1 MTNCSPISFTARHG
15 GCGADVNGINDRF
28 DFSGVPPRVED
39 LGTVHLIAIGGAG
52 MSAVAR
58 LLMARGVPVQGSDA
72 KDSPLLRAL
81 AAEGARVWVGHDRR
95 HLEGADTV
103 VISSAIRDS
112 NPELAQAKSQGL
124 RILHRSQALAATAWD
139 QVRLAVAGANGKTT
153 TTSLLIAAL
162 DGAGASPSFASGG
175 ELADRGTNAD
185 WHADSPFVIEADES
199 DGSFLVYHPHVAA
212 ITNVQP
218 DHLDFYGTF
227 DNVRAAYAAF
237 AATVPPVGS
246 SWPARTTRDRMRW
259 PRRCRTGGSSPMVMP
274 CTRTWSSSSRRW
286 RAREAPRRS
295 VTRLEWN
302 AR

>member
-124 RILHRSQALAATAWD
+124 RVLHRSQALAATAWD

-162 DGAGASPSFASGG
+162 DGAGASPPRVGNSQ
-175 ELADRGTNAD
+175 T
-185 WHADSPFVIEADES
+185 EA
-199 DGSFLVYHPHVAA
+199 P
-212 ITNVQP
+212 
-218 DHLDFYGTF
+218 
-227 DNVRAAYAAF
+227 
-237 AATVPPVGS
+237 
-246 SWPARTTRDRMRW
+246 M
-259 PRRCRTGGSSPMVMP
+259 RTGTP
-274 CTRTWSSSSRRW
+274 TRPS
-286 RAREAPRRS
+286 
-295 VTRLEWN
+295 
-302 AR
+302 